1 MFEEPNPERRPPYP
15 VAPSVSEHSGIIMQI
30 KTIVVHLE
38 NAELCSARLAT
49 AIEMAD
55 RHGAHLTGLFL
66 SIEEFDGDIY
76 GRSRGRGL
84 RGARSDR
91 LAAES
96 AQAKADF
103 EGACKVA
110 GLASYRFT
118 TEIGTDEHDLEI
130 HARAADLLIVSD
142 VQERTLE
149 DRFVRGLPETLA
161 LSSGLPVLV
170 LPQEFEGAFNPKTVL
185 IAWKSSRE
193 AVRAVRDN
201 LGLLQ
206 AADSVILLCVGDV
219 EESGQLPADQILNFL
234 KRHGVEAQVRHD
246 YGETAPG
253 KVILATAQEIGA
265 GAVVMG
271 AHGHP
276 SWRNLVLGNTTRYV
290 LRHHRMPLLLSH

>member
-1 MFEEPNPERRPPYP
+1 
-15 VAPSVSEHSGIIMQI
+15 MQT

-38 NAELCSARLAT
+38 NAALCPARLAT
-49 AIEMAD
+49 AVDMAS
-55 RHGAHLTGLFL
+55 RHGAHLTGLFM
-66 SIEEFDGDIY
+66 SIEEFDGDVY

-84 RGARSDR
+84 RGARQDR
-91 LAAES
+91 LAQES
-96 AQAKADF
+96 AQAQADF
-103 EGACKVA
+103 EAACSAA

-118 TEIGTDEHDLEI
+118 TEIGEDEHDLEV
-130 HARAADLLIVSD
+130 HARAADLLVVSD

-170 LPQEFEGAFNPKTVL
+170 LPQEFEGSFDPKTILV
-185 IAWKSSRE
+185 AWKSSRE

-206 AADSVILLCVGDV
+206 AADQVTILSVGNA

-234 KRHGVEAQVRHD
+234 TRHGVKAQVRHD
-246 YGETAPG
+246 YGDTAPG
-253 KVILATAQEIGA
+253 KVILATAEEIGA
-265 GAVVMG
+265 DALIMG

-276 SWRNLVLGNTTRYV
+276 SWRNLVLGNTTRHV